1 MADNTVF
8 LLLFLLTAF
17 YTATAQQRYTNITT
31 GSSLTPTGNSS
42 SWQSPS
48 GLYAFGFYRQGSGY
62 SVGIFISG
70 IPDKTVVW
78 TANRDDPLVNQTT
91 TLALTAD
98 GRLVLRRTQGQET
111 NIATNSQSASSAS
124 MLDTGNF
131 VLYSSDGDIIWQSF
145 EYPTD
150 TLLVGQR
157 ILNGGSLISS
167 ISETDHSMG
176 ISYLAMQS
184 DGNLVQY
191 PFEGPRS
198 PQNAYWASG
207 TYGAG
212 NNVTLNLNDDGY
224 LYLFNSST
232 IIRNLTNGGYPKGR
246 IIYLMRNDVD
256 GIFRLYSYNLN
267 QQANWSILWSSSD
280 DKCVAKGLCGP
291 NGYCVLDDTEA
302 KCSCLPG
309 FDFVDPARW
318 IAGCTRNSAAQSCRN
333 NDKSVQYSMMEL
345 PNTVWDDAF
354 YSTLKDTTKE
364 DCKSACVKDC
374 NCEAALFK
382 DGQCKMQ
389 RLPLRF
395 GRRKLDDTNM
405 ALVKMESAPNV
416 VPDPPHM
423 HKESKKELT
432 VPILITCV
440 SLAAFGFIFL
450 AISGIIIYRN
460 RVWTYKMISEKGN
473 GELGDDFGPRAFTYA
488 ELEAVTNGFTY
499 EVGSGSFGT
508 VYKGA
513 MQNTEMV
520 VAVKRLE
527 KGLVEGERE
536 FQTEMKVIGK
546 THHRN
551 LVKLLGYCL
560 EGPKRLLVYEYMS
573 NGSLADILF
582 KHENQPCWEERIG
595 IAKDIARGIL
605 YLHEECEMQIIHC
618 DIKPQNILMDEY
630 RCAKVSDFGIAK
642 LMTPEQTKTF
652 TAIRGTRG
660 YVAPEWHRK
669 LPVTVKADV
678 YSFGIVLL
686 EIISCRRSLDMSL
699 GEEEA
704 ILEEW
709 IYQCF
714 EGGELGKIVGEEVV
728 DKRKIDRMVKVG
740 LWCIQDEPSIR
751 PSMKKVLLMLE
762 GTVDIP
768 IPPSPTSF
776 LSAI

>member
-1 MADNTVF
+1 MADNSFF

-48 GLYAFGFYRQGSGY
+48 GLYAFGFYQQGSGY

-70 IPDKTVVW
+70 IPEKTVVW
-78 TANRDDPLVNQTT
+78 TANRDNPPVNQTA

-98 GRLVLRRTQGQET
+98 GRLVLQPTQGPET
-111 NIATNSQSASSAS
+111 NIANISQSASSAS
-124 MLDTGNF
+124 MLNTGNF

-145 EYPTD
+145 EHPTD
-150 TLLVGQR
+150 TLLVGQPL
-157 ILNGGSLISS
+157 LNRKSLVSS
-167 ISETDHSMG
+167 ISETDYSSG
-176 ISYLAMQS
+176 ISYLVMQS

-191 PFEGPRS
+191 PLEGPWS

-207 TYGAG
+207 TYEAG
-212 NNVTLNLNDDGY
+212 NKSTLNLNDDGH
-224 LYLFNSST
+224 LYLFNSSA
-232 IIRNLTNGGYPKGR
+232 IINNLTNGGYPKER
-246 IIYLMRNDVD
+246 IIYLARNDVD

-267 QQANWSILWSSSD
+267 QQANWTRLWSSSD
-280 DKCVAKGLCGP
+280 DKCTVKGLCGP
-291 NGYCVLDDTEA
+291 NGYCVLDDMEA
-302 KCSCLPG
+302 KCLCIPG

-318 IAGCTRNSAAQSCRN
+318 IAGCMRNSTAQSCRK
-333 NDKSVQYSMMEL
+333 NDRSVQYNMMEL
-345 PNTVWDDAF
+345 ANTVWEDAF
-354 YSTLKDTTKE
+354 YSSLTGTTKE
-364 DCKSACVKDC
+364 DCESACLKDC
-374 NCEAALFK
+374 NCEASLFK

-389 RLPLRF
+389 MLPLRF

-405 ALVKMESAPNV
+405 ALVKMESAPIV
-416 VPDPPHM
+416 VRDPPHLP
-423 HKESKKELT
+423 KESKNELT
-432 VPILITCV
+432 VPILITGV
-440 SLAAFGFIFL
+440 SLAAFGFVVL

-460 RVWTYKMISEKGN
+460 RVWAYKLISEKGN

-488 ELEAVTNGFTY
+488 ELEAITNGFTD

-508 VYKGA
+508 VYKGTI
-513 MQNTEMV
+513 QNTEKV

-573 NGSLADILF
+573 NGSLTDILF

-605 YLHEECEMQIIHC
+605 YLHEECTMQIIHC

-630 RCAKVSDFGIAK
+630 RCAKVSDFGMAK
-642 LMTPEQTKTF
+642 LTKPDQTKTF
-652 TAIRGTRG
+652 TGIRGTKG
-660 YVAPEWHRK
+660 YVAPEWYWN

-686 EIISCRRSLDMSL
+686 EIISRRRSLDMSL
-699 GEEEA
+699 DEEEA
-704 ILEEW
+704 ILVEW
-709 IYQCF
+709 VYQCF
-714 EGGELGKIVGEEVV
+714 QGGEFGKIVGEEIV
-728 DKRKIDRMVKVG
+728 DKRQIDRMVKIG

-762 GTVDIP
+762 GTVEIP
-768 IPPSPTSF
+768 IPPSPTCF